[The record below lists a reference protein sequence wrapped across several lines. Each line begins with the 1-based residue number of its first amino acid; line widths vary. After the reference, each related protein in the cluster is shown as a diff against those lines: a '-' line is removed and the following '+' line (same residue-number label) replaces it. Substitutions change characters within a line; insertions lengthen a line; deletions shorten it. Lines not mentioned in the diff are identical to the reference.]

1 MLLSELIT
9 YFKITK
15 VESSKERVLF
25 HYLAEF
31 LSEYSVSNKIL
42 PLILCDAVRFF
53 CVAMRFFHGLRLM
66 KLATFLLIA
75 NHHALISLESLQQAM
90 WPTHI
95 IDKPLQLPLL
105 AAKQELKSDI
115 ISMNWKSDIL
125 QSKNIY
131 FPKE

>member
-1 MLLSELIT
+1 MLPSELIT

-53 CVAMRFFHGLRLM
+53 CVAMRFFHDALHFFHDALRHQ
-66 KLATFLLIA
+66 LL
-75 NHHALISLESLQQAM
+75 
-90 WPTHI
+90 W
-95 IDKPLQLPLL
+95 
-105 AAKQELKSDI
+105 
-115 ISMNWKSDIL
+115 
-125 QSKNIY
+125 SK
-131 FPKE
+131 